1 MAFNR
6 KAAPMHNIRKQKV
19 ESQLK
24 REISMLIMREL
35 KDPRTNK
42 LISVTNV
49 SLTNDIRAAHVYVSV
64 MGDEKDKKGA
74 MAGLKSAAGF
84 IRKEIGEIIQL
95 RYTPEIIFELDET
108 IDEQVRVER
117 LFKTIEEQR
126 AKNDKE

>member
-1 MAFNR
+1 
-6 KAAPMHNIRKQKV
+6 MHNIRKQKV

-24 REISMLIMREL
+24 REIGMLIMREL
-35 KDPRTNK
+35 KDPRTNH

-64 MGDEKDKKGA
+64 MGDEKAKKGA

-108 IDEQVRVER
+108 IDEQVRVEK